1 MKENINLKEIEI
13 ILGLKDHSDELNKII
28 NDKKDL
34 SFLEAITNILYS
46 DNLNKL
52 YESNDIQEKSDNNM
66 IDNFIQKA
74 EIDNICPIKLELYK
88 NSNFIDNIKGND
100 TFLKI
105 PNIDYSDSYI
115 SKLKKDFVK
124 EENII
129 MPPIEIKEQQNA
141 KRKDNKMN
149 KYNKKNTMPNISKQT
164 NKDIIQ
170 NENLEIEKKRKENEF
185 ENEEEKKEIKNT
197 DENKENDIE
206 FEEEEKYSDKKNE
219 GNNNYHQNNNRPY
232 NKKYNRNKTNKEYR
246 QKVNS
251 RRFKNYK

>member
-170 NENLEIEKKRKENEF
+170 NENIEIENKRKENEF

-219 GNNNYHQNNNRPY
+219 GNNNCHQNNNRPY

>member
-170 NENLEIEKKRKENEF
+170 NENIEIENKRKENEF

-206 FEEEEKYSDKKNE
+206 FEEEQKYSDKKNE

>member
-170 NENLEIEKKRKENEF
+170 NENIEIENKRKENEF
-185 ENEEEKKEIKNT
+185 ENEEERKEIKNT

>member
-13 ILGLKDHSDELNKII
+13 ILGLKNHSYELNKII

-170 NENLEIEKKRKENEF
+170 NENIEIENKRKENEF

>member
-13 ILGLKDHSDELNKII
+13 ILGLKNHSDELNKII

-105 PNIDYSDSYI
+105 TNIDYSDSYI

-170 NENLEIEKKRKENEF
+170 NENLEIENKIKENEF
-185 ENEEEKKEIKNT
+185 ENEEEKKEIKKT

>member
-170 NENLEIEKKRKENEF
+170 NENIEIENKIKENEF

>member
-13 ILGLKDHSDELNKII
+13 ILGLKNHSDELNKII

-170 NENLEIEKKRKENEF
+170 NENIEIENKRKENEF

-197 DENKENDIE
+197 DENKENDLE

>member
-13 ILGLKDHSDELNKII
+13 ILGLKNHSDELNKII

-170 NENLEIEKKRKENEF
+170 NENIEIENKRKENEF
-185 ENEEEKKEIKNT
+185 ENEEEKKEIKKTN
-197 DENKENDIE
+197 ENKENDIE

>member
-13 ILGLKDHSDELNKII
+13 ILGLKNHSDELNKII

-66 IDNFIQKA
+66 IDNFMQKA

-170 NENLEIEKKRKENEF
+170 NENLEIENKIKENEF
-185 ENEEEKKEIKNT
+185 ENEEEKKEIKKT

>member
-170 NENLEIEKKRKENEF
+170 NENLEIENKRKENEF
-185 ENEEEKKEIKNT
+185 EDEEEKKEIKNT

>member
-13 ILGLKDHSDELNKII
+13 ILGLKNHSDELNKII

-170 NENLEIEKKRKENEF
+170 NENIEIENKRKENEF

-206 FEEEEKYSDKKNE
+206 FEEEQKYSDKKNE

>member
-170 NENLEIEKKRKENEF
+170 NENLEIENKRKENEF

>member
-170 NENLEIEKKRKENEF
+170 NENLEIESKIKENEF

>member
-13 ILGLKDHSDELNKII
+13 ILGLKNHSDELNKII

-66 IDNFIQKA
+66 LDNFIQKA

-170 NENLEIEKKRKENEF
+170 NENIEIENKRKENEF

>member
-100 TFLKI
+100 NYI
-105 PNIDYSDSYI
+105 QMPNIDYSESYL
-115 SKLKKDFVK
+115 SKLQKDFVK

-129 MPPIEIKEQQNA
+129 MPPIEIKE
-141 KRKDNKMN
+141 
-149 KYNKKNTMPNISKQT
+149 KKK
-164 NKDIIQ
+164 
-170 NENLEIEKKRKENEF
+170 KKRG
-185 ENEEEKKEIKNT
+185 
-197 DENKENDIE
+197 DI
-206 FEEEEKYSDKKNE
+206 
-219 GNNNYHQNNNRPY
+219 
-232 NKKYNRNKTNKEYR
+232 
-246 QKVNS
+246 
-251 RRFKNYK
+251 

>member
-170 NENLEIEKKRKENEF
+170 NENIEIENKRKENEF

-232 NKKYNRNKTNKEYR
+232 NKKYNRNKTNKEFR

>member
-170 NENLEIEKKRKENEF
+170 NENLEIENKIKENEF

>member
-170 NENLEIEKKRKENEF
+170 NENIEIENKRKENEF
-185 ENEEEKKEIKNT
+185 ENEEEKKEIKKI
-197 DENKENDIE
+197 DEKKENDIE

>member
-100 TFLKI
+100 AFLKI

-170 NENLEIEKKRKENEF
+170 NENLEIENKIKENEF
-185 ENEEEKKEIKNT
+185 ENEEEKKEIKKT